1 MLDLKEDIINET
13 VLYVL
18 REYPNKTIDDVV
30 DSLNLLFDSVV
41 DDLEND
47 TDISSASFGT
57 HKWHKGKYLGDQQD
71 DNAIHTKFFNLLM
84 DRSSIDVDKISK
96 LRNVVSETITKSRDF
111 HKKRFEVSDRDTFL
125 SNIEGIAQNRHNYK
139 PLTGSVEPKDL
150 EIILDAANGVTPALS
165 NEYNYRVDVVPNKYK
180 NELFEQTKSYS
191 QEAHRTGN
199 LRYAVDENSQLLA
212 PVLLC
217 YSLRYEVN
225 NPSIEQFCGPMTD
238 RDPNMLNVGLNVW
251 HTIMVAEALGYNTS
265 FCQMTRR
272 KRETCKEILGLDDPN
287 DDIHSNYVLK
297 RNGRLEFMP
306 LIFVGIG
313 SSGHINTNTR
323 SHKKENIINTLTFK

>member
-1 MLDLKEDIINET
+1 MIEIKDDIINET
-13 VLYVL
+13 VSYVL
-18 REYPNKTIDDVV
+18 REYPNKTIDDIV

-47 TDISSASFGT
+47 TNISSASFGT

-71 DNAIHTKFFNLLM
+71 DKEIYTKFFDLLI
-84 DRSSIDVDKISK
+84 DRNSINANKISE
-96 LRNVVSETITKSRDF
+96 LHNVVSDTITKSRKF

-125 SNIEGIAQNRHNYK
+125 SNMASIAQNRHNYK
-139 PLTGSVEPKDL
+139 PLTGSVDPKDL

-180 NELFEQTKSYS
+180 NELFEKTKNYS
-191 QEAHRTGN
+191 QEAAKTGN
-199 LRYAVDENSQLLA
+199 LGYAVDENAQLKS

-217 YSLRYEVN
+217 YSLRYEVD
-225 NPSIEQFCGPMTD
+225 NPNIEQFCGPMTD
-238 RDPNMLNVGLNVW
+238 RDPNVLNVGLNVW

-265 FCQMTRR
+265 FCQMTRW
-272 KRETCKEILGLDDPN
+272 KRDVCKEILGLADPN
-287 DDIHSNYVLK
+287 DDIHSDYVLK